1 MEGFLTVT
9 VKLEKRGGIK
19 GVVVA
24 GGAFLC
30 ELALKGMTYT
40 HVCVFVCMQCD
51 VIQETFTSFVG
62 VFSCGL
68 NE

>member
-9 VKLEKRGGIK
+9 VKLEKGEAYKR
-19 GVVVA
+19 VV
-24 GGAFLC
+24 GRGAFLC
-30 ELALKGMTYT
+30 EMTFKGMTYT
-40 HVCVFVCMQCD
+40 HICVFVCMQCD
-51 VIQETFTSFVG
+51 VIQKRFTSFVG